1 VQDRYVGD
9 IGDFAKYGL
18 LRALSRGR
26 RLGVAWYLN
35 PYPDQRRTGE
45 DVGYLFGRKE
55 LRCLDPELFDAMKY
69 LVCADRRSVA
79 AVESSGILGEAVF
92 ASEPLDIAGRTHW
105 FARVEKRLIDCDLV
119 FADPDTGLVLDRR
132 FKPTTKDSRKQMPFS
147 EAKALSRN
155 RCTVILHHHGRQ
167 NRHRTQ
173 ISDWMS
179 RLPGCSHAY
188 YWRRVRNRTFFVL
201 NPAPEIKNRLQTFEE
216 HWKDCGDLIR
226 DDGGDPDGAVL

>member
-1 VQDRYVGD
+1 MQDRYVGD

-55 LRCLDPELFDAMKY
+55 LRHLDPELFDAMKG

-92 ASEPLDIAGRTHW
+92 ASEPLDIAGRTRW
-105 FARVEKRLIDCDLV
+105 FARVVKQLIDCDLV
-119 FADPDTGLVLDRR
+119 FADPDTGLSLDDQFR
-132 FKPTTKDSRKQMPFS
+132 PAAQGSRKQMRFS
-147 EAKALSRN
+147 EAEALSRN
-155 RCTVILHHHGRQ
+155 RCTVILHHHGRHS
-167 NRHRTQ
+167 RHRTQ
-173 ISDWMS
+173 IEDWMS

-188 YWRRVRNRTFFVL
+188 YWRRARNRTFFVL
-201 NPAPEIKNRLQTFEE
+201 NPDAEIKNRLQTFAK
-216 HWKDCGDLIR
+216 HWKGCGDLI
-226 DDGGDPDGAVL
+226 PDEACSQ